1 MNIGIDFDN
10 TITEHPRLFKK
21 LTDSLNAGNVIY
33 IISSCDRLKQQ
44 KLEKVYEEKEG
55 MLRRWGIHYRKL
67 MLALEPIPL
76 NKARM
81 CRKYKID
88 LMIDDDERN
97 MRAIR
102 KHAGRTACF
111 EFLRPAGR
119 GKR

>member
-1 MNIGIDFDN
+1 M
-10 TITEHPRLFKK
+10 
-21 LTDSLNAGNVIY
+21 IY
-33 IISSCDRLKQQ
+33 IISSCDRLKQRR
-44 KLEKVYEEKEG
+44 LGLVYKEKEG
-55 MLRRWGIHYRKL
+55 MLLRWGIRYRKL

-97 MRAIR
+97 MSAIR

-111 EFLRPAGR
+111 EFLKPAVR
-119 GKR
+119 AKR